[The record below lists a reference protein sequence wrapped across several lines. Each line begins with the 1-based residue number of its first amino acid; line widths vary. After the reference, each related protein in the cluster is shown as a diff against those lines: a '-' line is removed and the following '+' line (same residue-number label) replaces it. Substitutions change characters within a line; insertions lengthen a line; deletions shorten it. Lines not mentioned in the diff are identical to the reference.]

1 MPYPAAMKVL
11 KITLF
16 AIGAIVLIVA
26 SWLLF
31 MTVMVDIK
39 VLWEIAT
46 RYSTSTGLKDP
57 RPTSLM
63 IAGLAAVGGLFIGV
77 GLGLPMR
84 LGPSDEKLDELVEAR
99 LRERLAI
106 QGPSTP
112 DPNPDVPP
120 PLA

>member
-1 MPYPAAMKVL
+1 MKVL
-11 KITLF
+11 KILLL
-16 AIGAIVLIVA
+16 ALGVIGLIVA
-26 SWLLF
+26 GWLLF

-57 RPTSLM
+57 RQTSLM
-63 IAGLAAVGGLFIGV
+63 IAGLAAAGGLFIGV

-99 LRERLAI
+99 LRERLAM
-106 QGPSTP
+106 Q
-112 DPNPDVPP
+112 DPTTQNPTPDVPP
-120 PLA
+120 PSV